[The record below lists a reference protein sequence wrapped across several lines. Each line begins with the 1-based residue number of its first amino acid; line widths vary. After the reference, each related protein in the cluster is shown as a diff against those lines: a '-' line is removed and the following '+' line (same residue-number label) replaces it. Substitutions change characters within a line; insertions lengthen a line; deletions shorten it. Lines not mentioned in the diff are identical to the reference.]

1 MKTIADLLNSDEP
14 IPVNAHDNPWAI
26 RNPRDEARDLHR
38 MVRSGSS
45 SIEEIRELIA
55 VPKPVEE
62 ALLAYAERFPT
73 DGQRIY
79 CVLQF
84 REKVAVE
91 FERLIESDADSLVAS
106 PADAIADDELT
117 TEPLP
122 PTDFFVN

>member
-1 MKTIADLLNSDEP
+1 MKTIIDLLNDEE
-14 IPVNAHDNPWAI
+14 PVVVNPHDNPWAI

-38 MVRSGSS
+38 MVRSGSC
-45 SIEEIRELIA
+45 SIEEIRDLIA

-84 REKVAVE
+84 REKVAAE
-91 FERLIESDADSLVAS
+91 FERLIGGDADSLVAA
-106 PADAIADDELT
+106 PADAVADEDLPP
-117 TEPLP
+117 EPLP
-122 PTDFFVN
+122 PTGFFVN

>member
-14 IPVNAHDNPWAI
+14 IPVNAHDNPLAI

-122 PTDFFVN
+122 PTGFFVN